1 MKIYLAS
8 SAPGTENECSIQMR
22 IYLASFKAKETKEP
36 GEQYDIA
43 NRLLS
48 YHEVKTNAFKC
59 QNLFNI
65 LIKESNHENQ
75 QSRIAESS

>member
-22 IYLASFKAKETKEP
+22 IYLASFKAKETKES
-36 GEQYDIA
+36 GDQYDIT

-48 YHEVKTNAFKC
+48 YYEIKTNAFGC
-59 QNLFNI
+59 QNLFKI
-65 LIKESNHENQ
+65 LIKENNDENQ
-75 QSRIAESS
+75 QSRTAKSA